1 MFFCINIIIRSVQ
14 VCYFELNLT
23 FSLGAPFSRE
33 AFRFTQTPGETLHVT
48 EGSDAALK
56 WDYSAVNKEADLRR
70 IKWSV
75 YNKTEDDY
83 YPLVVEYPNG
93 TVKLNSAIPPEYDG
107 RIKKEGRATFVIKGV
122 SFEHSNRFK
131 CTLEGKQG
139 VAEIWS
145 TTELVVTGAVCFIK

>member
-1 MFFCINIIIRSVQ
+1 MIIRSVQ
-14 VCYFELNLT
+14 VCYFDLNLT
-23 FSLGAPFSRE
+23 FALGAP
-33 AFRFTQTPGETLHVT
+33 FRFTQTPGKTLYVM

-75 YNKTEDDY
+75 YNKTENDY
-83 YPLVVEYPNG
+83 YPLAVEYPNG

-107 RIKKEGRATFVIKGV
+107 RIRKEGRATFVIKRV
-122 SFEHSNRFK
+122 RIEPSNRFK

-139 VAEIWS
+139 IAKIS
-145 TTELVVTGAVCFIK
+145 NTTILVVTGAVCFIK